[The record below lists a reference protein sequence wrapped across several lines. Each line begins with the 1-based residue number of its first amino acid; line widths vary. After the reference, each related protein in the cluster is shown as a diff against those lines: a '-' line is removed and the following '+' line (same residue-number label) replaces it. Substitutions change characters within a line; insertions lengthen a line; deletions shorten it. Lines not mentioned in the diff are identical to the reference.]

1 MGAQLRIYRRRMRS
15 VKATKKITKA
25 MELIS
30 ASRIV
35 KAQQRVSAST
45 PYANELTRAV
55 SAVASFSSTNH
66 PLTTA
71 NENPR
76 RAAILIISA
85 DRGMAGAYS
94 TNAIKEGE
102 KLAALLRERG
112 LQVSNFLVGR
122 KAVNYYKFRNREM
135 AGTWTGFSDNPTYE
149 NAKEVADAL
158 LGAFLADSTDSNL
171 GVDEIHIIFT
181 QFRSMLTQEA
191 TAKRMIPLEVVE
203 SSAPVSSALLP
214 MYEFEPNAA
223 EVLNSL
229 LPRYIEARIFNAML
243 QSAASEHAARRRAM
257 KSATDNAEDLI
268 KSLTRLANAARQA
281 EITQEISEIV
291 GGADALA
298 SASAGSE

>member
-1 MGAQLRIYRRRMRS
+1 MNARLRR
-15 VKATKKITKA
+15 AGGKKIGP
-25 MELIS
+25 
-30 ASRIV
+30 RDNGGIV

-55 SAVASFSSTNH
+55 SAVASYSSVNH

-122 KAVNYYKFRNREM
+122 KAVNYYRFRNREM